1 MNLGFWEKLN
11 KPIFILAPMAGV
23 TDTVFRQIVAK
34 YGRPDV
40 FYTEFVSCDGLCS
53 PGRNALLDDLRFC
66 NRERP
71 ILAQFF
77 GSKPDNF
84 YKSAALAAELQFDG
98 IDINTGCPDK
108 SVEKQGAGAALIR
121 NPNLIKRII
130 KETLSGAGNLP
141 VSVKTRLGYDR
152 TDTDNWIKHLLES
165 EPAAIIIHARTR
177 NEMSRVPARWD
188 QIAKAVEIR
197 NNLGSQTL
205 IIGNG
210 DVNSLEQARKSA
222 NNFGA
227 DGIMIGR
234 GIFGN
239 PWLFNKTLHRSQIS
253 LEDRINVLL
262 EHAAL
267 FEKTYG
273 VNKHFAIM
281 RKFFKSYVA
290 GFPCAKSL
298 RLNLMMTHNY
308 GDVERVVAHYLASN
322 SD

>member
-23 TDTVFRQIVAK
+23 TDTVFRQIIAK
-34 YGRPDV
+34 YGKPDV

-53 PGRNALLDDLRFC
+53 PGRKILLDDLRF
-66 NRERP
+66 REIERP

-77 GSKPDNF
+77 GSKADNF
-84 YKSAALAAELQFDG
+84 YKSAQLATELKFDG

-121 NPNLIKRII
+121 NPKLTKAII
-130 KETLSGAGNLP
+130 KATCMGAGKLP

-152 TDTDNWIKHLLES
+152 TDTEDWIKHLLEMQ
-165 EPAAIIIHARTR
+165 PAAIIIHARTR
-177 NEMSRVPARWD
+177 NEMSKVPAKWD
-188 QIAKAVEIR
+188 EIAKAVEIR
-197 NNLGSQTL
+197 NKLGSQAL

-210 DVNSLEQARKSA
+210 DVDSLEQGEKLA

-227 DGIMIGR
+227 DGVMIGR

-239 PWLFNKTLHRSQIS
+239 PWLFNQGTQLSQVS
-253 LEDRINVLL
+253 LEERIKVLL

-273 VNKHFAIM
+273 ANKHFAIM
-281 RKFFKSYVA
+281 RKFFNSYVS
-290 GFPCAKSL
+290 GFPSAKSL
-298 RLNLMMTHNY
+298 RMNLMMTRNY
-308 GDVERVVAHYLASN
+308 EDVEQVVNNYLS
-322 SD
+322 